1 MVRDSEPPV
10 PEDRERQERNRL
22 FAEEQKQ
29 KKDATKRKR
38 DEDIRAREALEKHC
52 WQQEHDRLPR
62 EESLSEP
69 ELDDDDFDVFL
80 DEEEEARGF
89 GGRVPP

>member
-10 PEDRERQERNRL
+10 PEDHERRERNRL

-38 DEDIRAREALEKHC
+38 DEDICMREALEKRHR
-52 WQQEHDRLPR
+52 QQARQA
-62 EESLSEP
+62 SSEGVP
-69 ELDDDDFDVFL
+69 VR
-80 DEEEEARGF
+80 ARI
-89 GGRVPP
+89 RRR